1 MSEYSFDI
9 VSRVDKQALADA
21 VHQAQ
26 REVSTRFD
34 LKNSRSSLEL
44 GDETITLLAD
54 DDLKLRNVVDILHAK
69 CAKRGVPLKA
79 LRYGKPEPAAGG
91 TLRQTVS
98 LVQGIDRDRAKRI
111 ADAVKAAKL
120 RVTTQIQDQHIR
132 VAGKSKDELQKA
144 IALVKS
150 LPLDIPVQ
158 FVNYR

>member
-26 REVSTRFD
+26 REVGTRFD
-34 LKNSRSSLEL
+34 LKNSRSSIEL
-44 GDETITLLAD
+44 ADETITLLAD
-54 DDLKLRNVVDILHAK
+54 DDLKLRNVVDILQAK

-79 LRYGKPEPAAGG
+79 LRYAKPEPAAGG

-98 LVQGIDRDRAKRI
+98 LVQGIDRDHAKRI
-111 ADAVKAAKL
+111 TDAVKAAKL
-120 RVTTQIQDQHIR
+120 RVTTQIQDQHVR

-144 IALVKS
+144 IALVKNLS
-150 LPLDIPVQ
+150 LDIPVQ